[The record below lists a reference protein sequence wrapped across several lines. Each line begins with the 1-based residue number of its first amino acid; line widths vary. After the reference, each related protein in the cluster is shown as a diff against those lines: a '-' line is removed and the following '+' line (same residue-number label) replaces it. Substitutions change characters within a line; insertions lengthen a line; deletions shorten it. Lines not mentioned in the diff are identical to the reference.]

1 MNLFVKVKMLD
12 DHNAVYILKY
22 QRDNNFLLFP
32 VMPVSSNKPIN
43 ENYVILY
50 ALYDFIRANRNSE
63 KTKLI
68 FYPNNDQIYYS
79 WLENRSDDVLW
90 QLIRKE
96 LATSN
101 IKLEIK
107 KSDSPLSSVS
117 EVLEI
122 YDR

>member
-79 WLENRSDDVLW
+79 WLGNRSDDVLW

-96 LATSN
+96 LTTSN

-117 EVLEI
+117 EVLEV
-122 YDR
+122 YDK

>member
-1 MNLFVKVKMLD
+1 MEFRKRKASL
-12 DHNAVYILKY
+12 
-22 QRDNNFLLFP
+22 
-32 VMPVSSNKPIN
+32 N

-96 LATSN
+96 LTTSN

-117 EVLEI
+117 EVLEV
-122 YDR
+122 YDK